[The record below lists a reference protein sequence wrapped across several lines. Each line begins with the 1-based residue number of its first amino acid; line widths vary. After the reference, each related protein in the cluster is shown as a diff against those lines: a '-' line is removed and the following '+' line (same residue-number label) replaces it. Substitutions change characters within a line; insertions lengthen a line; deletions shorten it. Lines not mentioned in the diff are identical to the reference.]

1 MGGPYDYYSRVWA
14 GADYSP
20 HPKCGVLVFSRHL
33 RGRKEGTSPLTSHR
47 SRLTSHSLLAS
58 LPLSSLLSSDLPSL
72 LISRLL
78 LLRLSPLL
86 SLHLSG
92 LSSLLAP
99 LTFIIVIASL
109 WADGLSCR
117 LHQGRWLVLM
127 PASTHSPCNSLGRWL
142 SLTSRLSPL
151 TSYLIS
157 HLSPPTHLHLSPLLS
172 SLVSAA
178 SSSWSGA
185 CISLGRWLV
194 LTTASRPM
202 ACPDACMNT
211 QSLQL
216 SGPMACPDASPPLL
230 LPPTSYFLLLASSY
244 I

>member
-1 MGGPYDYYSRVWA
+1 MGFLFLA
-14 GADYSP
+14 GISEE
-20 HPKCGVLVFSRHL
+20 
-33 RGRKEGTSPLTSHR
+33 GRKEGTSPLTSHL

-142 SLTSRLSPL
+142 VLTPLRLSSSPL
-151 TSYLIS
+151 TSYFL
-157 HLSPPTHLHLSPLLS
+157 PLAG
-172 SLVSAA
+172 VGIQA
-178 SSSWSGA
+178 
-185 CISLGRWLV
+185 V
-194 LTTASRPM
+194 
-202 ACPDACMNT
+202 
-211 QSLQL
+211 
-216 SGPMACPDASPPLL
+216 
-230 LPPTSYFLLLASSY
+230 Y
-244 I
+244 

>member
-1 MGGPYDYYSRVWA
+1 MWGSC
-14 GADYSP
+14 SP
-20 HPKCGVLVFSRHL
+20 HPKCGVLVPHILSVGFL
-33 RGRKEGTSPLTSHR
+33 FLAGTSDEQREP
-47 SRLTSHSLLAS
+47 
-58 LPLSSLLSSDLPSL
+58 
-72 LISRLL
+72 
-78 LLRLSPLL
+78 
-86 SLHLSG
+86 HLS
-92 LSSLLAP
+92 
-99 LTFIIVIASL
+99 
-109 WADGLSCR
+109 
-117 LHQGRWLVLM
+117 
-127 PASTHSPCNSLGRWL
+127 

-230 LPPTSYFLLLASSY
+230 LHSYLLLFASGLILHLTSCLFALP
-244 I
+244 IVRPDDCIKADGLS